1 MTAGSSSE
9 RPADPEVVEKIIH
22 ELKSKGYFDQ
32 FRKEFVADADTKVT
46 YFRDLVEN
54 IVIELIISLK

>member
-46 YFRDLVEN
+46 YFRDF
-54 IVIELIISLK
+54 VIELIISLK